1 MQGNK
6 EMKNVNVA
14 KTIRKINWALLL
26 FSAIFS
32 VMLIVSRHVIYT
44 PDGTNLENTFVTDF
58 SVLDGA
64 GFCVLLPLIYV
75 AVKGLLFLLR
85 QISGVFFQEKRKA
98 KKYVFVLFFLLIM
111 LLWLPYLP
119 SYWPGGIYSDTVD
132 SIRMALGQDA
142 LDNHNP
148 ILYTLLW
155 RLMFFLTGAFRG
167 ETEYYGLE
175 LFTVVQLAGMA
186 LVMAGFVYWCY
197 RKGFHKLFIA
207 FMLLII
213 GIFPLYP
220 FYGISL
226 WKDTIFS
233 LVVFLFSVFL
243 YQTFSVKETEL
254 SWMELAAYCLFSLLL
269 VFLRNNG
276 IYVMIFCAV
285 LIVLICLKKQ
295 KMTAMKIGIASL
307 VIAIGSLVIQ
317 GPVYD
322 AKGYN
327 VDRTVESMG
336 IPIQQVAY
344 VLSTDGAVEE
354 DELAFME
361 QIMPLENWKALYE
374 PTVVDYIKFDP
385 TFDRRFFQEN
395 SREFTGHY
403 LHMML
408 QNPVKAL
415 KAYALA
421 TIGFWDISRGSA
433 SAYICNFHFSNSGY
447 VMSDYFDY
455 YTGLSFRELVEPRE
469 YISAALW
476 AWLLLL
482 CISICIQKRYFTGLI
497 ALLPTLGV
505 WLSIMVATP
514 LSFSF
519 RYVYS
524 LFLCAPIYLI
534 VALRACRETA
544 QKEPTEAEAEAAE
557 NARPEEPIIV
567 EEVEQKHS

>member
-1 MQGNK
+1 
-6 EMKNVNVA
+6 MKNVNVV
-14 KTIRKINWALLL
+14 KTIRKMNWALLL
-26 FSAIFS
+26 FSAMFS
-32 VMLIVSRHVIYT
+32 VMLIVSRHVTYT

-58 SVLDGA
+58 SMLDGA
-64 GFCVLLPLIYV
+64 AFCVLLALIYA
-75 AVKGLLFLLR
+75 AVKGLLFVLG
-85 QISGVFFQEKRKA
+85 QISGVFFQEERKA
-98 KKYVFVLFFLLIM
+98 KKYVFVLFFLLII

-148 ILYTLLW
+148 ILYTLIW
-155 RLMFFLTGAFRG
+155 KLMFFLTGAFRG

-186 LVMAGFVYWCY
+186 LAMAGFVYWCY
-197 RKGFHKLFIA
+197 RRGFHKLFIA
-207 FMLLII
+207 FMLLLI
-213 GIFPLYP
+213 GVFPLYP

-233 LVVFLFSVFL
+233 LVVFLFSLFL
-243 YQTFSVKETEL
+243 YQTFAKNKPDL
-254 SWMELAAYCLFSLLL
+254 SWKELTGYCLFSLLTI
-269 VFLRNNG
+269 FLRNNG

-285 LIVLICLKKQ
+285 VIVLICLKKQ
-295 KMTAMKIGIASL
+295 KAAAIKIGIASV
-307 VIAIGSLVIQ
+307 VIVAVSLVIQ

-344 VLSTDGAVEE
+344 VLSTDGTVEA

-385 TFDRRFFQEN
+385 TFDRQFFQEH

-415 KAYALA
+415 KAYVLS
-421 TIGFWDISRGSA
+421 TIGFWDISQGSA

-455 YTGLSFRELVEPRE
+455 YTGISFRELVEPRD

-476 AWLLLL
+476 VWLLLL
-482 CISICIQKRYFTGLI
+482 CVCICIQKRYFTGLI
-497 ALLPTLGV
+497 AVLPTLGV

-524 LFLCAPIYLI
+524 LFLCAPLYLI
-534 VALRACRETA
+534 VSLRACREA
-544 QKEPTEAEAEAAE
+544 AKKGAAE
-557 NARPEEPIIV
+557 TVEEARPEELAEA
-567 EEVEQKHS
+567 EEETAEAFIEEI

>member
-1 MQGNK
+1 
-6 EMKNVNVA
+6 MKNVNVV
-14 KTIRKINWALLL
+14 KTIRKMNWALLL
-26 FSAIFS
+26 FSAMFS
-32 VMLIVSRHVIYT
+32 VMLIVSRHVTYT

-58 SVLDGA
+58 SMLDGA
-64 GFCVLLPLIYV
+64 AFCVLLALIYV
-75 AVKGLLFLLR
+75 AVKGLLFVLG
-85 QISGVFFQEKRKA
+85 QISGVFFQEERKA
-98 KKYVFVLFFLLIM
+98 KKYVFVLFFLLIIF
-111 LLWLPYLP
+111 LWLPYLP

-148 ILYTLLW
+148 ILYTLIW
-155 RLMFFLTGAFRG
+155 KLMFFLTGAFRG

-186 LVMAGFVYWCY
+186 LAMAGFVYWCY
-197 RKGFHKLFIA
+197 RRGFHKLFIA
-207 FMLLII
+207 FMLLLI
-213 GIFPLYP
+213 GVFPLYP

-233 LVVFLFSVFL
+233 LVVFLFSLFL
-243 YQTFSVKETEL
+243 YQTFAKNKPDL
-254 SWMELAAYCLFSLLL
+254 SWKELTGYCLFSLLTI
-269 VFLRNNG
+269 FLRNNG

-285 LIVLICLKKQ
+285 VIVLICFKKQ
-295 KMTAMKIGIASL
+295 KAAAIKIGIASV
-307 VIAIGSLVIQ
+307 VIAAVSLVIQ

-344 VLSTDGAVEE
+344 VLSTDGTVEA

-385 TFDRRFFQEN
+385 TFDRQFFQEH
-395 SREFTGHY
+395 SGEFTGHY

-415 KAYALA
+415 KAYVLS
-421 TIGFWDISRGSA
+421 TIGFWDISQGSA

-455 YTGLSFRELVEPRE
+455 YTGISFRELVEPRD

-482 CISICIQKRYFTGLI
+482 CVCICIQKRYFTGLI
-497 ALLPTLGV
+497 AVLPTLGV
-505 WLSIMVATP
+505 WLSIMAATP

-524 LFLCAPIYLI
+524 LFLCAPLYLI
-534 VALRACRETA
+534 VSLRACREAAKKGAAETVEEA
-544 QKEPTEAEAEAAE
+544 GPEELAEAEEETAE
-557 NARPEEPIIV
+557 AFIEEI
-567 EEVEQKHS
+567 